1 MGGGATE
8 RAVLTARSHAG
19 GELLLVSLDVDD
31 AVARRYTTPGQYIE
45 VKADSGN
52 GYFVLA
58 SNVGER
64 PWQLLVKNA
73 GGAADALATR
83 PIGTEVLIVGPLG
96 AGFSVERMRS
106 RHVAVAVV
114 GSAIGVARS
123 VVAGRIADG
132 AATATHL
139 FLGIRAAADLPI
151 AAEIAAWAASGI
163 EVVLSLSR
171 SELDH
176 HKEILPGARREAGYV
191 QHALARALEAGA
203 VPHGTLVIAAG
214 PDAMLV
220 DMRLL
225 AAQATRTSAAG
236 AAMAGPSVEVLT
248 NV

>member
-1 MGGGATE
+1 MAGGATE
-8 RAVLTARSHAG
+8 RAVLTARTPAG
-19 GELLLVSLDVDD
+19 GELLLVSLDVDE
-31 AVARRYTTPGQYIE
+31 AIAQRYTTPGQYIE
-45 VKADSGN
+45 VKAETSN

-73 GGAADALATR
+73 GGAADALATQ
-83 PIGTEVLIVGPLG
+83 PIGTQFPIVGPLG

-123 VVAGRIADG
+123 VIGRRIADG
-132 AATATHL
+132 AAPATHL
-139 FLGIRAAADLPI
+139 FLGIRAATDLAIP
-151 AAEIAAWAASGI
+151 AEIAAWAESGI
-163 EVVLSLSR
+163 EVVLCLSR

-176 HKEILPGARREAGYV
+176 HKEILPGARRESGYV
-191 QHALARALEAGA
+191 QHALARALETGA

-214 PDAMLV
+214 PDAMLA
-220 DMRLL
+220 DMRSL
-225 AAQATRTSAAG
+225 AAQATATSSTG
-236 AAMAGPSVEVLT
+236 VVLAGPSVEVLT

>member
-1 MGGGATE
+1 MAGGATE
-8 RAVLTARSHAG
+8 RAVLTARSPAG
-19 GELLLVSLDVDD
+19 GELLLVSLDVDE
-31 AVARRYTTPGQYIE
+31 AIAHRYTTPGQYIE

-83 PIGTEVLIVGPLG
+83 PIGTQFSIVGPLG

-106 RHVAVAVV
+106 RHVVVAVV

-123 VVAGRIADG
+123 VIGRRIADG

-139 FLGIRAAADLPI
+139 FLGLRASTDL
-151 AAEIAAWAASGI
+151 ALRDEIATWAASGI
-163 EVVLSLSR
+163 EVVLCLSR

-176 HKEILPGARREAGYV
+176 HREILPGSRREGGYV
-191 QHALARALEAGA
+191 QHALTRALESGA

-214 PDAMLV
+214 PGAMLA
-220 DMRLL
+220 DMRSL
-225 AAQATRTSAAG
+225 AAKATGATSSG
-236 AAMAGPSVEVLT
+236 AVLVGPSVEVLT

>member
-1 MGGGATE
+1 MAAGATE
-8 RAVLTARSHAG
+8 RAVLTARSPAG

-31 AVARRYTTPGQYIE
+31 ETAHRYTTPGQYIE
-45 VKADSGN
+45 VKAASGN

-64 PWQLLVKNA
+64 PWELLVKNA
-73 GGAADALATR
+73 GGAADALATQ
-83 PIGTEVLIVGPLG
+83 PIGTQIPIVGPLG

-114 GSAIGVARS
+114 GGAIGVARS
-123 VVAGRIADG
+123 VIGRRIADG

-139 FLGIRAAADLPI
+139 LLGIRAAIDLPLQ
-151 AAEIAAWAASGI
+151 AEIAAWAASGI
-163 EVVLSLSR
+163 EVVLALSR

-191 QHALARALEAGA
+191 QHALARALEAGT

-214 PDAMLV
+214 PDAMLA
-220 DMRLL
+220 DMRSL
-225 AAQATRTSAAG
+225 AAQAAGTSSTG
-236 AAMAGPSVEVLT
+236 VVLTGPSVEVLT